1 MPAVPGPAAAVPVT
15 RADRCPIS
23 APPAPTAAAI
33 AALSGTPVPGDEVDV
48 GAGEVG
54 AGAGGIVAWPVGA
67 VVATA
72 VAVGVGVGVGVG
84 TGVGADVAADVAT
97 VGSGGSAAVE
107 GAASPG
113 PANNET
119 SNNALLARL
128 PKSLPWGSWMRF
140 IFCSGTMVRFASA
153 AYISAVLGAAWG
165 HRTMRMADLWRP
177 P

>member
-1 MPAVPGPAAAVPVT
+1 M
-15 RADRCPIS
+15 R
-23 APPAPTAAAI
+23 
-33 AALSGTPVPGDEVDV
+33 GDEVGV
-48 GAGEVG
+48 GAAVVDEG
-54 AGAGGIVAWPVGA
+54 AGAGGIVAWPVGD

-84 TGVGADVAADVAT
+84 TGVGVDVAADVGVAA

-119 SNNALLARL
+119 SNNALPARL

-153 AYISAVLGAAWG
+153 AYVSQ
-165 HRTMRMADLWRP
+165 LWSEP
-177 P
+177 PRGPPNHENG